1 MTSQENTVA
10 AHQESESH
18 PWSIYIVKHPQ
29 RSESP
34 WFAAAK
40 RTAHKILAD
49 PGPDGPPYG
58 PGPWEMHHRGS
69 LWVRSAGSWRMY
81 VARAGIEWSMQ
92 FCADPAKV
100 DRLRQDALALVNAF
114 PETLPALTK
123 LGYPEADEILRDE
136 IKDADGVERYTD
148 SLFNSCVPLSRADHQ
163 GILPRAAGEHHYP
176 WPVKSGD
183 FIRYD
188 DFKLW
193 VTLPDGTHGAVT
205 PLGRRGSGDGRVR
218 LVYAR
223 HGTPEGNAIARAQ
236 RLHKAVVLPPDHPV
250 ARKAFAKQNGRRR
263 QDGPRRSA
271 KTTG

>member
-1 MTSQENTVA
+1 MITLVA
-10 AHQESESH
+10 TIPDWVLVGDAYEDHH
-18 PWSIYIVKHPQ
+18 GGAIWVKDATGWMCVQLP
-29 RSESP
+29 
-34 WFAAAK
+34 
-40 RTAHKILAD
+40 L
-49 PGPDGPPYG
+49 
-58 PGPWEMHHRGS
+58 
-69 LWVRSAGSWRMY
+69 
-81 VARAGIEWSMQ
+81 GIEWSAQ

-100 DRLRQDALALVNAF
+100 DRLRQDALTLVNAF

-123 LGYPEADEILRDE
+123 LGYPEAEEILTDE

-163 GILPRAAGEHHYP
+163 GILPRGAGEHHYP